1 MLTGTRAVAL
11 VVILAGTL
19 FSLALGAEAYR
30 VDDRQLAELEF
41 SVPDSP
47 QAMRYL
53 GLTGKSK
60 FRLSHIRA
68 GVVLVEIFSMYCPIC
83 QDEAP
88 NVNELYNLV
97 QRDPSLKDRVKILG
111 IGTGNTP
118 FEVDVFRKKYEIPF
132 PLVPDDD
139 MVLKRASP
147 DQIRTPTFVIVRIE
161 GGNRITVQGV
171 HVGRIGNVSEF
182 IKTLSESS
190 RKKEGAQ

>member
-1 MLTGTRAVAL
+1 M
-11 VVILAGTL
+11 
-19 FSLALGAEAYR
+19 
-30 VDDRQLAELEF
+30 
-41 SVPDSP
+41 
-47 QAMRYL
+47 
-53 GLTGKSK
+53 
-60 FRLSHIRA
+60 
-68 GVVLVEIFSMYCPIC
+68 
-83 QDEAP
+83 
-88 NVNELYNLV
+88 
-97 QRDPSLKDRVKILG
+97 KDRVKILG